1 MSRAAKRKKRNP
13 RGAGIKTGMAPGTM
27 LFIGEQKQDK
37 ARVDLM
43 HYSGTVLHELRDV
56 TVQQCAEFVKT
67 PGITWINVNGIH
79 DVKQIEALGK
89 VFNLH
94 PMTLED
100 LVNTTQRPK
109 VEEFPNYLFIVLKM
123 MSFSDMT
130 NMLVME
136 HVSLILGKS
145 SVISFL
151 EDEGDLFDT
160 VRNRIRAAT
169 GRIRLLKADY
179 LAYSLMDAVVDHYF
193 LTVERIGDRIEDID
207 EQILIEPRQEDIKE
221 IHQLKRDILHLRKAV
236 WPFREEVGAIAK
248 SDSALLHPETRVFWR
263 DLYDHTIQ
271 IIDMAETCRDILGG
285 MHDTYLSSIS
295 NRMNE
300 VMKMLTIISTI
311 FIPLTFVV
319 GVYGMNFEYMPELQ
333 WHYGYGLIWG
343 LMLAISLGLF
353 IYFKRKRWL

>member
-1 MSRAAKRKKRNP
+1 
-13 RGAGIKTGMAPGTM
+13 MAPGTM

-37 ARVDLM
+37 ARIDVI
-43 HYSGTVLHELRDV
+43 HYSGNELHELSDV
-56 TVQQCAEFVKT
+56 TVDKCAELTKLS
-67 PGITWINVNGIH
+67 GITWMNVNGIH
-79 DVKQIEALGK
+79 DIKQVEVLGK
-89 VFNLH
+89 CFGLH
-94 PMTLED
+94 SMTLED

-109 VEEFPNYLFIVLKM
+109 IEEFPHYMFIVLKM
-123 MSFSDMT
+123 MSFSDAANT
-130 NMLVME
+130 LLIE
-136 HVSLILGKS
+136 HVSLILGKNY
-145 SVISFL
+145 VISFI

-169 GRIRLLKADY
+169 GRIRLMKADY

-207 EQILIEPRQEDIKE
+207 EQILLEPRLEDIKE

-248 SDSALLHPETRVFWR
+248 SDSALLHAETKVFWR

-300 VMKMLTIISTI
+300 IMKMLTIISTI
-311 FIPLTFVV
+311 FIPLTFIV
-319 GVYGMNFEYMPELQ
+319 GVYGMNFEYMPELK
-333 WHYGYGLIWG
+333 WHFGYCMIWAV
-343 LMLAISLGLF
+343 MLAISLGLF
-353 IYFKRKRWL
+353 IYFKRKKWL